1 MKKTSLKTITIRP
14 SRTDDPVEL
23 RRTLSQLE
31 VDLRENFQKV
41 QKLLDELVEQQN
53 SNNT

>member
-14 SRTDDPVEL
+14 ARTDDPIEL

-31 VDLRENFQKV
+31 VDLREDLQKI
-41 QKLLDELVEQQN
+41 QILLDEIVDKLNEN
-53 SNNT
+53 